1 MDEIDLLILKK
12 LLENSRLTYRD
23 LAEMNNMSVSAI
35 HKRIKKLEDDG
46 IITAYIAQPS
56 ILALKCLFILIFG
69 TSNAKS
75 MDVVSKELGQHESVR
90 FVGIAGGKFLYITA
104 YLRDI
109 SELQDYS
116 AYVSKT
122 AYISEPTIGIINV
135 PYLTTPEPLT
145 SIDYKI
151 LKTLNR
157 NARKPITDIADD
169 VGLSAKT
176 VRKHLDRMVENKLA
190 SFSIQ
195 WMPHKKNFVIVF
207 HVTLNDGTNM
217 DSTLQHIYEKYSQN
231 IAYCLNYSNIPNFI
245 TVHTWAKNAQ
255 DSMRIQEELQTEGFK
270 DVIPHIYLSAEWYDC
285 WVDQLLRTK

>member
-1 MDEIDLLILKK
+1 MDEIDLLILRK
-12 LLENSRLTYRD
+12 LLENSRLTYRE
-23 LAEMNNMSVSAI
+23 LAEINNMSVSAI

-56 ILALKCLFILIFG
+56 VVALKCIFVLIFG
-69 TSNAKS
+69 TSKAKS
-75 MDVVSKELGQHESVR
+75 MDAVSKELGQHESVR

-109 SELQDYS
+109 SELQDYG

-122 AYISEPTIGIINV
+122 AQISEPTIGIINV

-145 SIDYKI
+145 HIDFKL

-157 NARKPITDIADD
+157 DARKSITDIADD
-169 VGLSAKT
+169 IGLSAKT
-176 VRKHLDRMVENKLA
+176 VRKRLDRMIDNKLA

-195 WMPHKKNFVIVF
+195 WMPHKNNFVMVF
-207 HVTLNDGTNM
+207 HITLNEGNDMN
-217 DSTLQHIYEKYSQN
+217 STLKHINEKYSQN
-231 IAYCLNYSNIPNFI
+231 IAYCLNYSNIPYLI
-245 TVHTWAKNAQ
+245 TLHMWAKNTQDAQ
-255 DSMRIQEELQTEGFK
+255 KIQEELHTEGFK
-270 DVIPHIYLSAEWYDC
+270 DVIPHIFIDAKWFDC

>member
-1 MDEIDLLILKK
+1 MDEIDLIILKK
-12 LLENSRLTYRD
+12 LLENARLTYRE
-23 LAEMNNMSVSAI
+23 LADMNNMSVSAI
-35 HKRIKKLEDDG
+35 HKRIKKLEEDG

-56 ILALKCLFILIFG
+56 VIALKCLFILIFG
-69 TSNAKS
+69 TSKAKS
-75 MDVVSKELGQHESVR
+75 MDAISKELGQHESIR

-104 YLRDI
+104 YLKDI

-157 NARKPITDIADD
+157 DARKPITDIADD
-169 VGLSAKT
+169 IGLSAKT

-195 WMPHKKNFVIVF
+195 WMPHKKNFVMVF
-207 HVTLNDGTNM
+207 HLILKEGTDMN
-217 DSTLQHIYEKYSQN
+217 STIQHIIAKYSQN
-231 IAYCLNYSNIPNFI
+231 IAYCLNYSNIPNLI
-245 TVHTWAKNAQ
+245 TLHTWAKNTQDAQ
-255 DSMRIQEELQTEGFK
+255 KIQEELHTEGFK
-270 DVIPHIYLSAEWYDC
+270 DIIPHIFIDATWFDC
-285 WVDQLLRTK
+285 WVDKLLRIK